1 MTDEYYWEPHHM
13 QETGVAAGYRLAH
26 TAPRPGRTVGF
37 LKKGSKKRQ
46 GWFVHSFLLADHAAR
61 LPHTLHLYEA
71 QDAAKLIL
79 LSLEDRP

>member
-13 QETGVAAGYRLAH
+13 QETGVAAGYRLAY
-26 TAPRPGRTVGF
+26 TAPRPGRTVGY

-46 GWFVHSFLLADHAAR
+46 GWFVHSFLLADHIAR
-61 LPHTLHLYEA
+61 LPHTRPLDEA

-79 LSLEDRP
+79 LSLKESS